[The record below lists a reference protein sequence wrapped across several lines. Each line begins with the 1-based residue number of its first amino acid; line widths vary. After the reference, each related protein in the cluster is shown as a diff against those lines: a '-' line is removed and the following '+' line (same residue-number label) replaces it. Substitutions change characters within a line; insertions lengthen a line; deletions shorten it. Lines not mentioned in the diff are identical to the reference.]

1 MRKNAAIRLIAFIRT
16 MNVTSVRKCA
26 AVILTACLLTLYPGL
41 LWAKSQDQSLLP
53 VLHNGKKW
61 RVAYC
66 GMRKSVNHPWNFQS
80 IVYGLQ
86 ELGWIK
92 LDYSFPWPKA
102 DQTDTGPM
110 WKWLTTHPEN
120 SPYIEFLVDGYY
132 YTDGSNAK
140 ECQKKADQI
149 IERANKRKDIDM
161 IITMGTK
168 AAQSLANDRHRTPIM
183 IFSTTDPI
191 AAGVI
196 KAIDDSGR
204 DHVWAHLY
212 PTRQRRHIEVFHDIF
227 HFKKLGMVYEDT
239 VLGRSF
245 AGLEQAREV
254 AKERNF
260 EIIVRN
266 MAENKDNQVI
276 FEKELLRLY
285 NELAGQIDAFYLTIY
300 AARKYERLP
309 HLLKP
314 FYDRNIPIFTQMGIE
329 VKYGALMS
337 VSDGTDLKGFGRF
350 AAESVVKVFHGE
362 KPRRIPC
369 VYEHPPRILLNMDV
383 CRKIGYRPPFD
394 ILLVADDIYSTKGE
408 AR

>member
-1 MRKNAAIRLIAFIRT
+1 
-16 MNVTSVRKCA
+16 
-26 AVILTACLLTLYPGL
+26 
-41 LWAKSQDQSLLP
+41 
-53 VLHNGKKW
+53 
-61 RVAYC
+61 
-66 GMRKSVNHPWNFQS
+66 
-80 IVYGLQ
+80 
-86 ELGWIK
+86 
-92 LDYSFPWPKA
+92 
-102 DQTDTGPM
+102 
-110 WKWLTTHPEN
+110 
-120 SPYIEFLVDGYY
+120 
-132 YTDGSNAK
+132 
-140 ECQKKADQI
+140 
-149 IERANKRKDIDM
+149 
-161 IITMGTK
+161 
-168 AAQSLANDRHRTPIM
+168 M

-196 KAIDDSGR
+196 KSVDDSGR

-227 HFKKLGMVYEDT
+227 RFKKLGMVYEDT

-245 AGLEQAREV
+245 AGLEQVREV

-260 EIIVRN
+260 EIIARN
-266 MAENKDNQVI
+266 MTENKNNQAI

-285 NELAGQIDAFYLTIY
+285 TELAGQIDAFYMTIY

-314 FYDRNIPIFTQMGIE
+314 FYERNIPIFTQMGIE

-350 AAESVVKVFHGE
+350 AAESVAKVFHGD

-369 VYEHPPRILLNMDV
+369 IYEHPPRILLNMDV
-383 CRKIGYRPPFD
+383 GRKIGYRPPFD
-394 ILLVADDIYSTKGE
+394 ILLVADDIYSAKGE